1 MSAMELTAKVLREVE
16 FQERLRGYHPD
27 QVDEFLE
34 QAALG
39 VEELHER
46 LRQANE
52 RAARAEA
59 RLAESGSDDDV
70 LRRTLVLAQ
79 RTADAAVAEAEA
91 RAQAILAEADNR
103 AQAIL
108 AEAEARAQAIVGEA
122 ERGVRAE
129 VERLSAS
136 RAELAADLAL
146 LRQQL
151 EQERRRAWQLHTSAL
166 EWLEANMPPSR
177 SDEVVPTTESSD
189 SAVGATSRP
198 GLSPEAR
205 PEESPRA
212 SLGGDRG
219 DEEATRAIDMREP
232 GSWAA
237 FARGFEPTQ
246 VVPPAGRP
254 EAAEDR

>member
-1 MSAMELTAKVLREVE
+1 MELTAKVLREVE

-177 SDEVVPTTESSD
+177 GDEVQPATAESSD

-198 GLSPEAR
+198 AFPPEAR
-205 PEESPRA
+205 PEESPLT
-212 SLGGDRG
+212 SLGADRG

-246 VVPPAGRP
+246 AVPPAGRP
-254 EAAEDR
+254 EASEDR